1 VALPVVAELYDAVVV
16 GSGPNGL
23 AAAITIARTGRK
35 VAVFEAEATIGGGM
49 RSAELT
55 RPGVVHDVCSA
66 IHPLARS
73 SPVFRELDLEGHGL
87 EWIEP
92 PIQVGHPLDDGSV
105 ALIRRDLAETAASFG
120 ADGAAY
126 RRLIGPIAGR
136 WDSLARDVLAPFHV
150 PLRPDRALALAWFGA
165 LALQPAT
172 WLARW
177 FDGPLARAALAGC
190 AAHSIL
196 SFSEPVSGAAV
207 LIFLGTAHATGWPM
221 PRGGSG
227 RLADAL
233 AAVLAEEGGQVFT
246 DRRITRLDD
255 LPPHRAALFD
265 VAPPDLLQI
274 CGSRLGS
281 GYSRRLKRYRYGAGA
296 FKLDLLLDGPIP
308 WRNPELAGAG
318 TVHLGGSFEEIAASE
333 AEVQA
338 GRIPDRPFV
347 LLAQPS
353 MFDPTRA
360 PAGQHV
366 AWAYCH
372 VPNGS
377 DVDMTER
384 ILDQIE
390 RFAPGLRDRVLAR
403 HSMGPAQLE
412 AHNANYVGGDIA
424 GGRHDLRQTFTRP
437 VTRLDPYSTPDRR
450 IYLCSASTP
459 PGGGVHGMAG
469 YHAARSALR
478 RVFRD

>member
-1 VALPVVAELYDAVVV
+1 MAAELYDAVVV

-23 AAAITIARTGRK
+23 AAAITIARTGRA
-35 VAVFEAEATIGGGM
+35 VAVFEAESTIGGGM

-55 RPGVVHDVCSA
+55 VPGVVHDICSA

-73 SPVFRELDLEGHGL
+73 SPLFRQLGLESHGL

-92 PIQVGHPLDDGSV
+92 PIQIGHPLDDGSA
-105 ALIRRDLAETAASFG
+105 ALIRRDLAETAASLG
-120 ADGAAY
+120 SDGTAY

-136 WDSLARDVLAPFHV
+136 WDSLAGDILAPLHV
-150 PLRPDRALALAWFGA
+150 PLRPDQAAVLAWFGA
-165 LALQPAT
+165 LALQPAS

-177 FDGPLARAALAGC
+177 FETPLGRAAFAGC
-190 AAHSIL
+190 ATHSIL
-196 SFSEPVSGAAV
+196 SFSEPASGAGGLV
-207 LIFLGTAHATGWPM
+207 FLATAHAVGWPM
-221 PRGGSG
+221 PRGGSA

-233 AAVLAEEGGQVFT
+233 AGVLAAEGGIIFT
-246 DRRITRLDD
+246 DRRIERLDE

-265 VAPPDLLQI
+265 VSPRDMLEI

-281 GYSRRLKRYRYGAGA
+281 AYSARLRNFRHGAGA
-296 FKLDLLLDGPIP
+296 FKVDLLLDGPIP
-308 WRNPELAGAG
+308 WRNPELTGAG
-318 TVHLGGSFEEIAASE
+318 TVHLGGTFEEIAASE

-353 MFDPTRA
+353 LFDPTRA

-384 ILDQIE
+384 ILGQIE
-390 RFAPGLRDRVLAR
+390 RFAPGLRDRVVAQ

-412 AHNANYVGGDIA
+412 AHNANYVGGDIV
-424 GGRHDLRQTFTRP
+424 GGRQDVRQLFTRP
-437 VTRLDPYSTPDRR
+437 AVRLDPYSTPDRR

-459 PGGGVHGMAG
+459 PGGGVHGMCG

-478 RVFRD
+478 RVLSA

>member
-1 VALPVVAELYDAVVV
+1 MTAELYDAVVV

-23 AAAITIARTGRK
+23 AAAITIARTGRN
-35 VAVFEAEATIGGGM
+35 VVVFEAESTIGGGM

-55 RPGVVHDVCSA
+55 VPGVIHDICSA
-66 IHPLARS
+66 VHPLAVS
-73 SPVFRELDLEGHGL
+73 SPFFRQLDLGRHGL

-92 PIQVGHPLDDGSV
+92 PIQIGHPLDDGSV
-105 ALIRRDLAETAASFG
+105 ALVRRDLAETAASFG
-120 ADGAAY
+120 RDGAAY

-136 WDSLARDVLAPFHV
+136 WDSLAPHVLAPFHV
-150 PLRPDRALALAWFGA
+150 PLRPDRAMALAWFGG

-177 FDGPLARAALAGC
+177 FEGPLARAALAGC

-196 SFSEPVSGAAV
+196 SFDEPVSGAAV
-207 LIFLGTAHATGWPM
+207 LIFLGTAHAAGWPM

-227 RLADAL
+227 MLATAL
-233 AAVLAEEGGQVFT
+233 AGVLSQEGGEIVT

-255 LPPHRAALFD
+255 LPAHRAALFD
-265 VAPPDLLQI
+265 VAPRDLLEI

-281 GYSRRLKRYRYGAGA
+281 SYARRLRRFRYGAGA

-308 WRNPELAGAG
+308 WRNLELAGAG
-318 TVHLGGSFEEIAASE
+318 TVHLGGTFEEIAASE

-338 GRIPDRPFV
+338 GRVPDRPFV

-353 MFDPTRA
+353 MFDSTRA

-384 ILDQIE
+384 ILGQIE
-390 RFAPGLRDRVLAR
+390 RFAPGLRDRVLAQ

-437 VTRLDPYSTPDRR
+437 APRLDPYSTPDRR

-459 PGGGVHGMAG
+459 PGGGVHGMGG

>member
-1 VALPVVAELYDAVVV
+1 MAAELYDAVVV

-23 AAAITIARTGRK
+23 AAAITIARSGQK
-35 VAVFEAEATIGGGM
+35 VAVFEAEQTIGGGM

-55 RPGVVHDVCSA
+55 LPGVVHDLCSA
-66 IHPLARS
+66 IHPLAVS
-73 SPVFRELDLEGHGL
+73 SPFFRQLELERHGL

-92 PIQVGHPLDDGSV
+92 PTQVGHPLDDGSA
-105 ALIRRDLAETAASFG
+105 ALIRRDVTETAASLG
-120 ADGAAY
+120 SDGAAY
-126 RRLIGPIAGR
+126 RRMIGPIAGR
-136 WDSLARDVLAPFHV
+136 WDSLAGDVLAPFHV
-150 PLRPDRALALAWFGA
+150 PLRPDRAALLAWFGA

-172 WLARW
+172 WLGRW
-177 FDGPLARAALAGC
+177 FKGPLARAAFAGC

-196 SFSEPVSGAAV
+196 SFSEPASGAAALV
-207 LIFLGTAHATGWPM
+207 FLATAHAGGWPM
-221 PRGGSG
+221 PRGGSA
-227 RLADAL
+227 RIADAL
-233 AAVLAEEGGQVFT
+233 AGVLADDGGQIFT
-246 DRRITRLDD
+246 ERRIDRLED

-265 VAPPDLLQI
+265 VAPRDLLSI

-281 GYSRRLKRYRYGAGA
+281 AYSGRLQRFRHGPGA

-308 WRNPELAGAG
+308 WRNAELAGAG
-318 TVHLGGSFEEIAASE
+318 TVHLGGTFEEIAASE
-333 AEVQA
+333 AEVHA

-353 MFDPTRA
+353 LFDPTRA

-384 ILDQIE
+384 ILGQIE
-390 RFAPGLRDRVLAR
+390 RFAPGLRDRVLAQ

-424 GGRHDLRQTFTRP
+424 GGRQDLRQLFTRP
-437 VTRLDPYSTPDRR
+437 AVRLDPYSTPDRR

-459 PGGGVHGMAG
+459 PGGGVHGMCG
-469 YHAARSALR
+469 YHAAQSALQ